1 MKTIPIMRVTY
12 PDITIPQ
19 RKGSQLRGFFSQL
32 ARTDPVLHQHL
43 EGGGV
48 SYRYP
53 LVQYKVLRHHPVIVA
68 AGDGIRHIYPHVM
81 AQETLFLDGMY
92 YPCGNRRIELGE
104 ELLGGSAV
112 PLRYRFLSP
121 WFGLNQENFARYL
134 ALEEPQARQQL
145 LARILV
151 GNILS
156 MAKGFGVTV
165 EDRLTATPYLSER
178 RDRFKGE
185 RILSFYGQFEVNFQL
200 PNLLALGK
208 SVSRGYGTYT
218 RLEEG

>member
-19 RKGSQLRGFFSQL
+19 WKGSKLRGFFSQL
-32 ARTDPVLHQHL
+32 DRADPVLHQHL

-53 LVQYKVLRHHPVIVA
+53 LVQYKVLRRHPVIVA
-68 AGDGIRHIYPHVM
+68 AGDGIRHIYPHIM
-81 AQETLFLDGMY
+81 AQDSLCLDGVR

-104 ELLGGSAV
+104 EPLGGSAV

-151 GNILS
+151 GNLLAL
-156 MAKGFGVTV
+156 AKGFGVTV
-165 EDRLTATPYLSER
+165 EDRLTVTPDLSER

-185 RILSFYGQFEVNFQL
+185 SILSFYGQFEVNFQL
-200 PNLLALGK
+200 PDLLALGK

-218 RLEEG
+218 RLEGA